1 MTLAQAAARLQAQ
14 AAAVA
19 VAMTVSGAT
28 STAEVQALAKIIS
41 VMALYPSES
50 ITIMER
56 ALSTPIDTNV
66 VMY

>member
-1 MTLAQAAARLQAQ
+1 MATLAQIATRLNATAAATAT
-14 AAAVA
+14 
-19 VAMTVSGAT
+19 AMASGT
-28 STAEVQALAKIIS
+28 TTAEVQALAKIIS